1 MRPPT
6 QTGRLRIVTLPLH
19 RTSRLADGVGQG
31 DQVIRGGG
39 WWFELAVVA
48 DQFPAAGGG
57 EAAGV
62 RLAQVVGMG
71 LGVRSQWPHDRGRLR
86 IHVRQRRDRQP
97 GAAVA
102 GAAPW

>member
-1 MRPPT
+1 MRPTP
-6 QTGRLRIVTLPLH
+6 QPRGLANVPLPLNGP
-19 RTSRLADGVGQG
+19 SSLPNGVGQG
-31 DQVIRGGG
+31 HQVVRGGRRG
-39 WWFELAVVA
+39 LELPVVT
-48 DQFPAAGGG
+48 DQFPTAGGG

-62 RLAQVVGMG
+62 RLAQIVGMG

>member
-6 QTGRLRIVTLPLH
+6 KAGSFREVALPLNG
-19 RTSRLADGVGQG
+19 TSRLTYGVGQC
-31 DQVIRGGG
+31 DQVVRGGG
-39 WWFELAVVA
+39 WGFELAVVA

-71 LGVRSQWPHDRGRLR
+71 LGVGSEGPHNRGRLR

-97 GAAVA
+97 GAGVA

>member
-1 MRPPT
+1 MRTTPK
-6 QTGRLRIVTLPLH
+6 TGSFRKIPLPLH
-19 RTSRLADGVGQG
+19 RPSGFTYGVGQG
-31 DQVIRGGG
+31 NQVVRGGRR
-39 WWFELAVVA
+39 WLELAVVA

-71 LGVRSQWPHDRGRLR
+71 LGVGGKGTHDRGRLR

-97 GAAVA
+97 GAAIA